1 MDSILLAKIMLSFVA
16 ALQCVGPI
24 RADFNQT
31 HATNPLWPPH
41 ARFHVVWQVL
51 AQSGVSL
58 IALALIW
65 IFPSPLTIW
74 LAVVINFNW
83 LVSFFA
89 TLSSMSLY
97 GGALKDV
104 NGIKPFKFKLGSST
118 LEIDTNLFGA
128 CLLTVINTG
137 AVLVLLSNADAV
149 AAL

>member
-1 MDSILLAKIMLSFVA
+1 MDPVLLAKILLSFVA
-16 ALQCVGPI
+16 MLQCIGPI

-31 HATNPLWPPH
+31 HATNPLWTPH

-65 IFPSPLTIW
+65 VFPSPFTIW
-74 LAVVINFNW
+74 LAVIINFNW

-97 GGALKDV
+97 DGSLKDV
-104 NGIKPFKFKLGSST
+104 NGIKPFKFNLGGST

-128 CLLTVINTG
+128 GLLTIINSA
-137 AVLVLLSNADAV
+137 AVVVLLSNPDAV

>member
-1 MDSILLAKIMLSFVA
+1 MDPVLLAKILLSFVA
-16 ALQCVGPI
+16 MLQCIGPI

-31 HATNPLWPPH
+31 HATNPLWTPH

-65 IFPSPLTIW
+65 VFPSPFTIW
-74 LAVVINFNW
+74 LAVIINFNW

-97 GGALKDV
+97 DGSLKDV
-104 NGIKPFKFKLGSST
+104 NGIKPFKFNLGGST

-128 CLLTVINTG
+128 GLLAIINSA
-137 AVLVLLSNADAV
+137 AVVVLLSNPDAV

>member
-1 MDSILLAKIMLSFVA
+1 MDSVLLAKILLSFVA
-16 ALQCVGPI
+16 AMQCIGPI

-31 HATNPLWPPH
+31 HATNPLWTPH

-65 IFPSPLTIW
+65 VFPSPFTIW
-74 LAVVINFNW
+74 LAVIINFNW
-83 LVSFFA
+83 LVSFVA

-97 GGALKDV
+97 DGSLKDV
-104 NGIKPFKFKLGSST
+104 NGIKPFKFSLGSST
-118 LEIDTNLFGA
+118 LEVDTNVFGA
-128 CLLTVINTG
+128 CLLTIVNTA
-137 AVLVLLSNADAV
+137 AVFVLLSNPNAV